1 MYARYLCARI
11 RPLGQACARQKSIGD
26 RVSIINYRE
35 TWSTIM
41 GPVYNSRYPIL
52 TLVCKIPLLA
62 RRTRPKA
69 HGLAAAIRPSA
80 RANKDILLHL
90 TRCISRKCEIGGQ
103 KRRRARKIGRWL
115 GFKYLAYNNGTHRW
129 SMRARD
135 MLVAWG
141 KMNIEYTNDR
151 RYCPFIKILVLASA
165 TLVGYVYHL
174 QIDLCRPSYGIR
186 DTVRANM

>member
-1 MYARYLCARI
+1 MLLSKFNYSMLPSFYLKNIFIWNVWISTDDAV
-11 RPLGQACARQKSIGD
+11 LL
-26 RVSIINYRE
+26 SIINYINNRE

-62 RRTRPKA
+62 RCTRPKA

-90 TRCISRKCEIGGQ
+90 TRCISRKCEIGGK
-103 KRRRARKIGRWL
+103 KRRRAGKIWRWL

-141 KMNIEYTNDR
+141 KMNLPMTD
-151 RYCPFIKILVLASA
+151 
-165 TLVGYVYHL
+165 
-174 QIDLCRPSYGIR
+174 
-186 DTVRANM
+186 DTVLLLKS